1 MDTSAQVP
9 RIESCWTANQER
21 IDFLLKLGRAL
32 HTYGSA
38 ADRLEDVLAQVS
50 EKLGMEGQFFST
62 PTSIFA
68 AFGSQGEQRTY
79 LIRVEPGEV
88 NLGKLA
94 DLDEVVLEVLRD
106 GLTPAAGA
114 RRIVEIVD
122 APARYSGTLD
132 VLSFGAISAAGG
144 VFLGGGL
151 KELVVSAII
160 GLAIGL
166 FSLVTRR
173 SDRLRRVFTAGAA
186 FVASALATLATRSI
200 GRYSVFTATLAGLFV
215 LLPGLNLTVAM
226 RELSTKHLAS
236 GTARLSGAF
245 VVFLELIFGVA
256 LGTRIA
262 YLLLAQVPMARVV
275 PLPGWAYLLALL
287 VAPLALTVRLRA
299 HPRDAIWIVL
309 AGILAVTGSR
319 IGSYLLDPELG
330 VFFGA
335 VTIGAVSNLYAR
347 TFNRPSLITWVP
359 GLLMLVPGSVGFRSL
374 ASLIDDNVLV
384 GVATAFKMI
393 LIAVALVAGTLI
405 ANIILPPRKL
415 R

>member
-1 MDTSAQVP
+1 VDISTQIP
-9 RIESCWTANQER
+9 RIESCWTAHQER
-21 IDFLLKLGRAL
+21 IEFLLRLGRAL
-32 HTYGSA
+32 HTYGSGA
-38 ADRLEDVLAQVS
+38 HRLEDVLAHVT
-50 EKLGMEGQFFST
+50 EKLGLEGQFFST

-68 AFGSQGEQRTY
+68 AFGSQGEQRTH

-94 DLDEVVLEVLRD
+94 DLDEVVIEVLRT
-106 GLTPAAGA
+106 GLTPGAGS
-114 RRIVEIVD
+114 RRIDEIVD
-122 APARYSGTLD
+122 APCRYNTALD
-132 VLSFGAISAAGG
+132 VASFGAISATGA

-151 KELVVSAII
+151 KELLVSAVI

-166 FSLVTRR
+166 VSLVMRR
-173 SDRLRRVFTAGAA
+173 SGNLRRVFTAVAA
-186 FVASALATLATRSI
+186 FVASILASLATIWI
-200 GRYSVFTATLAGLFV
+200 GGYSVFTATLAGLIV

-226 RELSTKHLAS
+226 RELSTQHLAS

-262 YLLLAQVPMARVV
+262 ILLLDHIPVARVV
-275 PLPGWAYLLALL
+275 PLPAWAYLLALL

-299 HPRDAIWIVL
+299 HPRDAIWIVF
-309 AGILAVTGSR
+309 AGVLAVAGTR
-319 IGSYLLDPELG
+319 IGSSLLDPELG

-335 VTIGAVSNLYAR
+335 VTIGAASNLYAR
-347 TFNRPSLITWVP
+347 IFNRPSLVTWVP
-359 GLLMLVPGSVGFRSL
+359 GLLMLVPGSIGLRSL
-374 ASLIDDNVLV
+374 ASLMDDRILV
-384 GVATAFKMI
+384 GVETAFKMI
-393 LIAVALVAGTLI
+393 LIAIALVAGTLI